1 MKFEIVDTQAA
12 YVRLLSE
19 PDSATREAIFREQ
32 LVESFS
38 GLVRVFGGGDAL
50 AMFANWGLSLDL
62 FSDGQRA
69 QTQAVV
75 DGLAAAN
82 GWQRS
87 ADSLVRGRE
96 AFAPYA
102 ERVPLQSTVFG
113 LFVANLGRGP
123 VDMEGYTGFGGV
135 PGYIMTVYGK
145 ATPFNL
151 ERIEACTVH
160 ELHHNIWSTL
170 FPKNFMTETTVG
182 DYMMME
188 GLAESFGAEL
198 YGAEMLGPWV
208 TRFDETRLAETKA
221 TLAAHL
227 NDTGFNTIRGYIFG
241 DLAENEAFGLPR
253 VGVPPY
259 TGYAVGY
266 WVVQAYLARHGGS
279 VVDASFVPAEQIIA
293 ESGYFE

>member
-1 MKFEIVDTQAA
+1 MKFEIIDTQAA
-12 YVRLLSE
+12 YARLLSE
-19 PDSATREAIFREQ
+19 PDSAVREAIFREK
-32 LVESFS
+32 LVAPFS
-38 GLVRVFGGGDAL
+38 GLAQVFGGGDPA

-62 FSDGQRA
+62 FGDAQRA

-75 DGLAAAN
+75 DGLTAAN
-82 GWQRS
+82 GWQRA
-87 ADSLVRGRE
+87 ADSLVTARA

-102 ERVPLQSTVFG
+102 EEIPLQSTVFG
-113 LFVANLGRGP
+113 LFVANLGGP

-160 ELHHNIWSTL
+160 ELHHNLWSTL

-188 GLAESFGAEL
+188 GLAESFAAEL
-198 YGAEMLGPWV
+198 YGADMLGPWV
-208 TRFDETRLAETKA
+208 TRFDESRLDETKA

-227 NDTGFNTIRGYIFG
+227 KDTGFNTIRGYIFG
-241 DLAENEAFGLPR
+241 DLPENDAYGLPKA
-253 VGVPPY
+253 GVPPY
-259 TGYAVGY
+259 TGYAIGY
-266 WVVQAYLARHGGS
+266 RVVQAYLARRGGS
-279 VVDASFVPAEQIIA
+279 VVDTTFVPAEQLIA